1 VAELSAQAEELLKMS
16 TMLADSRGLLVLSF
30 AFAAVSCKGEP
41 EAQYAP
47 VGPQGGGAGASYAG
61 AGGAPAAGA
70 PAAAGATAAGAPA
83 QGGAAG
89 TPAATGTQK
98 LDPTAGAAVKPI
110 LDQVAK
116 SETQPGAVA
125 VGETLVGNFA
135 TGGSLDIPLQLNPNK
150 CYTIVAVGLPPV
162 TDVNIQI
169 TLVTPLPGMT
179 PVLAIDQE
187 TGPQAVLGK
196 KATCYRWAFGMSA
209 PAKVVVQVPGGSG
222 LVIAQAYE
230 K

>member
-1 VAELSAQAEELLKMS
+1 MS
-16 TMLADSRGLLVLSF
+16 TMLADFRGLLVLSF
-30 AFAAVSCKGEP
+30 ACAAVSCKGDQD
-41 EAQYAP
+41 AQYAP
-47 VGPQGGGAGASYAG
+47 VGPQAGAAGASYAG
-61 AGGAPAAGA
+61 AGGAGAAGAPPAAGA
-70 PAAAGATAAGAPA
+70 AGIAGASA

-110 LDQVAK
+110 LDQLAK
-116 SETQPGAVA
+116 TETQPGAVA

-196 KATCYRWAFGMSA
+196 KTTCYRWSFGMSA

>member
-1 VAELSAQAEELLKMS
+1 MS
-16 TMLADSRGLLVLSF
+16 TKLTDVRGLLMLSL
-30 AFAAVSCKGEP
+30 ALGAIGCKKDQ

-47 VGPQGGGAGASYAG
+47 VGTQAGTGGVAWGGTGGAAA
-61 AGGAPAAGA
+61 GAPAAGA
-70 PAAAGATAAGAPA
+70 PATAGAPA

-89 TPAATGTQK
+89 APVTGTQK
-98 LDPTAGAAVKPI
+98 LDATAGAAIKPI

-135 TGGSLDIPLQLNPNK
+135 TGGSLDVPLQLNPNK

-169 TLVTPLPGMT
+169 TLVTPLPGMN

-187 TGPQAVLGK
+187 AGPQAVLGK
-196 KATCYRWAFGMSA
+196 KAGCYRWAFGMSA
-209 PAKVVVQVPGGSG
+209 PAKMVVQVPGGSG
-222 LVIAQAYE
+222 LVVAQAYE

>member
-1 VAELSAQAEELLKMS
+1 MS
-16 TMLADSRGLLVLSF
+16 TKLSDVRGLLMLSLVLG
-30 AFAAVSCKGEP
+30 VGGCKKDQ

-47 VGPQGGGAGASYAG
+47 VGAQAGTGGVASGGTGGA
-61 AGGAPAAGA
+61 AAGA
-70 PAAAGATAAGAPA
+70 PSAGAPATAGAPA

-89 TPAATGTQK
+89 TPATATTQK
-98 LDPTAGAAVKPI
+98 LDPTAGAAIKPI

-116 SETQPGAVA
+116 AETQPGAVA

-135 TGGSLDIPLQLNPNK
+135 TGGSLDVPLQLNPNK

-169 TLVTPLPGMT
+169 TLVTPLPGMN

-187 TGPQAVLGK
+187 SGPQAVLGK
-196 KATCYRWAFGMSA
+196 KAGCYRWQFGMSA
-209 PAKVVVQVPGGSG
+209 PAKMVIQVPGGSG
-222 LVIAQAYE
+222 LVVAQAYE

>member
-1 VAELSAQAEELLKMS
+1 MS
-16 TMLADSRGLLVLSF
+16 TKLTDVRGLLMLSL
-30 AFAAVSCKGEP
+30 ALGAIGCKKDQ

-47 VGPQGGGAGASYAG
+47 VGTQAGTGGVASGGTGGAAA
-61 AGGAPAAGA
+61 GAPAAGA
-70 PAAAGATAAGAPA
+70 PSTAGAPA

-89 TPAATGTQK
+89 AAATGTQK
-98 LDPTAGAAVKPI
+98 LDATAGAAIKPI

-135 TGGSLDIPLQLNPNK
+135 TGGSLDVPLQLNPNK

-169 TLVTPLPGMT
+169 TLVTPLPGMN

-187 TGPQAVLGK
+187 AGPQAVLGK
-196 KATCYRWAFGMSA
+196 KAGCYRWAFGMSA
-209 PAKVVVQVPGGSG
+209 PAKMVVQVPGGSG
-222 LVIAQAYE
+222 LVVAQAYE